1 MTDPAAREAIL
12 LHEPDYG
19 DVTEKVAGIVES
31 KAPLWW
37 KLALLG
43 SAGLAGAG
51 VVAIIY
57 LITTGVGVWGLNSP
71 VGWAWDITNFVF
83 WVGIGHAGTLISAI
97 LLLLRQR
104 WRMSINRAAEAMT
117 LFAVVCAGLFPA
129 IHVGRIWRIYFT
141 APIPNHLAIWP
152 NFRSPLLWDIFA
164 VTTYLI
170 VSLLFWYVG
179 LVPDLAT
186 MRDRSKSKLK
196 RIIYGLFALGW
207 RGGQRAWHHHEMACL
222 LLAGLATPLVLSV
235 HTVVSF
241 DFAVSRIAGWHTTI
255 FPPYFVAGA
264 IFSGFAMVV
273 TLLVPARALFKL
285 QDLITQRHLENMA
298 KVMLATSGIVGFA
311 YFTEIFTAWYGA
323 SPLEFFVFFENR
335 MQGPYAW
342 AYWTMVVCNVAVPQV
357 LWSRRFRRE
366 PWALFTVAI
375 FINIGMWFER
385 FVIIVTSLQR
395 DALPSSWDMYS
406 PTWVEILIFAGSFG
420 IFGTLFLL
428 FLRYVPL
435 VPMSEVKLLR
445 HPPEPEPPPPAPP
458 PPAPE
463 ETAGLVAEF
472 GGAEQLKRAAAG
484 LRDAGYRRFE
494 THAPFPIHG
503 MDKAMGLKR
512 SGVGWYTLGGAAAGA
527 LAALALQIYP
537 SAVEYPLITGGKPY
551 ASLPAFVPI
560 LFELSIL
567 FAAFGTVIGLFRKA
581 RLPEY
586 YHPTLKHDPF
596 LKTSDDGFFLAVD
609 AEDGNFDRRATPE
622 LLLGLGG
629 RELAWVEP

>member
-1 MTDPAAREAIL
+1 MTDAAAREPIL
-12 LHEPDYG
+12 LNDPDYG
-19 DVTEKVAGIVES
+19 DVTEKVAGIVER
-31 KAPLWW
+31 KAPRWW
-37 KLALLG
+37 KLALLF
-43 SAGLAGAG
+43 SASLAGAG
-51 VVAIIY
+51 VLAIVY
-57 LITTGVGVWGLNSP
+57 LVTTGVGVWGLNSP

-141 APIPNHLAIWP
+141 APVPNHLAIWP

-186 MRDRSKSKLK
+186 MRDRAKSKLK
-196 RIIYGLFALGW
+196 RIVYGLFALGW
-207 RGGQRAWHHHEMACL
+207 RGGQRAWHHHEMTCL

-311 YFTEIFTAWYGA
+311 YLTEIFTAWYGA
-323 SPLEFFVFFENR
+323 SPLESFVFFENR
-335 MQGPYAW
+335 MRGPYAW
-342 AYWTMVVCNVAVPQV
+342 AYWTMFFCNVVIPQV
-357 LWSRRFRRE
+357 LWRRRFRRA
-366 PWALFTVAI
+366 PWVLFGVAI

-385 FVIIVTSLQR
+385 FVIIVTSLAR

-428 FLRYVPL
+428 FLRFVPL
-435 VPMSEVKLLR
+435 VAMSEVKLLR
-445 HPPEPEPPPPAPP
+445 HPPEPEPPPAAPL

-463 ETAGLVAEF
+463 QVAGLVASF
-472 GGAEQLKRAAAG
+472 GGAEQLKRAALG
-484 LRDAGYRRFE
+484 LRDAGYLRFDA
-494 THAPFPIHG
+494 HAPFPIHG

-512 SGVGWYTLGGAAAGA
+512 SDIGWYTLGGATVGA
-527 LAALALQIYP
+527 LVAAVLQLYP
-537 SAVEYPLITGGKPY
+537 SVVEYPLITGGKPY

-581 RLPEY
+581 RLPEW

-609 AEDGNFDRRATPE
+609 AEDRNFDHRSTPE
-622 LLLGLGG
+622 LLQGLGG
-629 RELAWVEP
+629 RDLAWVEP